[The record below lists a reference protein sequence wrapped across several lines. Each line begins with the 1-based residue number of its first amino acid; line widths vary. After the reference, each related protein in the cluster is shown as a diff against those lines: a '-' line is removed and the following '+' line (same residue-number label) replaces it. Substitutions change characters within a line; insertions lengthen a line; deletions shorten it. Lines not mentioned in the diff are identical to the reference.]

1 MTATL
6 HCSASHSEDH
16 SVARRQ
22 QASGYYGNQADVES
36 GKSLCPGG
44 SKKAPG
50 GLCSPSS
57 APPMEAP
64 LGFQLWDLGSRQ
76 QMPSDRPE
84 RGARKMGY
92 SELCPCKPRAL
103 VEDVAPEMGLRGRQ
117 PKPGNLTLLLS
128 PNWLSA
134 ETSLALGHKKKGRQ
148 DQGGIQSHTRGLQI

>member
-64 LGFQLWDLGSRQ
+64 LSFQRWDLGSRQ
-76 QMPSDRPE
+76 QMPSDKARE
-84 RGARKMGY
+84 RGK
-92 SELCPCKPRAL
+92 K
-103 VEDVAPEMGLRGRQ
+103 DGL
-117 PKPGNLTLLLS
+117 L
-128 PNWLSA
+128 
-134 ETSLALGHKKKGRQ
+134 
-148 DQGGIQSHTRGLQI
+148 